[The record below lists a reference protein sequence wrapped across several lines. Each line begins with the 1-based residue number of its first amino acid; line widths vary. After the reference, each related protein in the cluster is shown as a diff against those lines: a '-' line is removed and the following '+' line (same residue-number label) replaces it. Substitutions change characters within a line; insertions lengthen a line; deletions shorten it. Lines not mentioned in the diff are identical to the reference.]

1 VPSLTQFPSGM
12 VATDFLRATLNAMTV
27 PAVDALLAQLPVT
40 DVNRYHYDAENPEKG
55 WVEGNFHWIPVGRD
69 RGNAGRIKLAGKPVY
84 PLAERLV
91 NGMEALIE
99 LKRLRELAVNKDTA
113 PPQSPREAV
122 KRYFGLP
129 PLDQIP
135 KLKANG
141 PGKAIHSA
149 ALDLSRQL
157 HLSVKHD
164 EKLKDFAVSIRDYGM
179 GQTAVKMHRTL
190 LSLGTSDKGD
200 KPYLIGVFGQGGSST
215 YAASKC
221 SWIVTRRA
229 PDILGSG
236 ELDSVGWSV
245 VRHILPKGNRASY
258 FAYLAVH
265 SDGRVLA
272 LPAAAADAV
281 EFKHGSQFC
290 HVGYDFGSF
299 GSSSIGRS
307 VFPALNHVLY
317 NPVLPFFTS
326 VGETEATVWGHSYRL
341 SRRKLRDPEVLD
353 KTFDPRPVEID
364 Q

>member
-1 VPSLTQFPSGM
+1 MPKLTQFPSGV
-12 VATDFLRATLNAMTV
+12 VATDFLRATLNATTI
-27 PAVDALLAQLPVT
+27 PAVDALIAQLPVT
-40 DVNRYHYDAENPEKG
+40 DVNKYHYDDETPEKG

-99 LKRLRELAVNKDTA
+99 LKRLRELVANKDA
-113 PPQSPREAV
+113 PPPHSPREAV

-129 PLDQIP
+129 PLDQVP
-135 KLKANG
+135 KLKADG
-141 PGKAIHSA
+141 SGKAIHAA

-157 HLSVKHD
+157 HLAVTHD
-164 EKLKDFAVSIRDYGM
+164 KKTKDFAVSIRDHGM
-179 GQTAVKMHRTL
+179 GQTALKMHRTL

-221 SWIVTRRA
+221 SWIITRRA
-229 PDILGSG
+229 PDLLGSG
-236 ELDSVGWSV
+236 EADGMGWSI

-258 FAYLAVH
+258 FAYLAAH
-265 SDGRVLA
+265 PDGRVPA
-272 LPAAAADAV
+272 LPAEVADAV
-281 EFKHGSQFC
+281 EFAHGSQFC
-290 HVGYDFGSF
+290 HVGYDFGSI

-307 VFPALNHVLY
+307 VFPALNHVLF

-326 VGETEATVWGHSYRL
+326 VGGTDATVWGHSYRL
-341 SRRKLRDPEVLD
+341 SRRKLSDPEVLD
-353 KTFDPRPVEID
+353 KTFDPRPIEIE
-364 Q
+364 